1 MLRLLA
7 SITFSQNYVLG
18 NNFYSLDPNKPH
30 TPDKIICSISICKLL
45 DIIFKSCVAK
55 IELPSEWKK
64 TNVIPIHFEII
75 FSGV

>member
-7 SITFSQNYVLG
+7 SITFSQNYILG
-18 NNFYSLDPNKPH
+18 NNLKLRSNKPH
-30 TPDKIICSISICKLL
+30 TPDKIICSISICQPL
-45 DIIFKSCVAK
+45 DIIFKSCIAK
-55 IELPSEWKK
+55 SELPSEWKK